1 VPSAFSNYNSLQI
14 KFEHR
19 GEWITLLN
27 SFTYGKAIDTV
38 GQVLEGSVGG
48 SPNPQDIRNVAN
60 DKGASSFDQR
70 WNNSTSFVLDI
81 PYGKGRR
88 FGSSLPA
95 ALDAIVGGW
104 QTSAI
109 INSQSGLPL
118 NLRYPDA
125 SGILSDGQPDFLG
138 NVALRPNVIDGSIGV
153 LAPEGQRSF
162 TNYFN
167 RANLAVPPVT
177 SPFGNL
183 GRNVAYGFPLYQT
196 DLVLAKSFALPVI
209 NESARLQFRSE
220 FYNLFNKTNFT
231 QPEINLASG
240 NFGRVGN
247 TFDPRYVQ
255 FALKLIF

>member
-1 VPSAFSNYNSLQI
+1 NNITAVVPAAFSNYNSLQV

-19 GEWITLLN
+19 GDWVTLLN
-27 SFTYGKAIDTV
+27 SFTYSKAIDTV

-70 WNNSTSFVLDI
+70 WNNATSFVLDV

-88 FGSSLPA
+88 FGASLPA

-125 SGILSDGQPDFLG
+125 AGILSDGQPDFLG

-177 SPFGNL
+177 NPFG
-183 GRNVAYGFPLYQT
+183 
-196 DLVLAKSFALPVI
+196 
-209 NESARLQFRSE
+209 
-220 FYNLFNKTNFT
+220 
-231 QPEINLASG
+231 
-240 NFGRVGN
+240 
-247 TFDPRYVQ
+247 
-255 FALKLIF
+255 